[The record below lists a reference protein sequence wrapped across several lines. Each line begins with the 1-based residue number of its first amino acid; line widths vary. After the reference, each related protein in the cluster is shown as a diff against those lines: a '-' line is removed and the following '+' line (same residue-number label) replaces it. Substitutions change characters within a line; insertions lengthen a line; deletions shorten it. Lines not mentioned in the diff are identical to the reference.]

1 MFHSKGSDSIK
12 LAYEIQ
18 NGFVQG
24 LSALTVTQKVNR
36 SFESSNK
43 SDLILL
49 PLLIATR
56 LNVSENW

>member
-1 MFHSKGSDSIK
+1 
-12 LAYEIQ
+12 
-18 NGFVQG
+18 
-24 LSALTVTQKVNR
+24 VTQKVNR

-49 PLLIATR
+49 PMLIATR